1 MSAMKQLNK
10 LMLLAVIWAF
20 PVVVGQLPVGVS
32 FGDAVQAAQE
42 KKKTRKVPAMREKTY
57 KKLAEAQLMVDPDSI
72 PREEGEPAPVPKGT
86 PQDAVLMLL
95 DLMGSKGLNSYEK
108 AQIWNTLAFAY
119 YTLDDMPKTVNAYE
133 QILKQGVISEAL
145 ELGSLRALFQL
156 YYADEKYLKA
166 IKYID
171 RFQALQAVPD
181 PQITFF
187 KATAY
192 YQLENFRESLKQAIL
207 VEELAVS
214 RRAARIESSMEAI
227 SNGKM
232 SDEKMLEAKLALQK
246 LQAKQAVKENWWYLQ
261 VVLYNELEDVDSVI
275 RVLETLIVNYP
286 KKQYWMHLAGMY
298 SEKGQDDAS
307 LSAYYAAYIQDFLV
321 RESEIVMMAQRLL
334 GADNPYEASLV
345 LEKGLKSKAIEENE
359 KNLRLLATA
368 YTLSQETNS
377 AIDAWRDATKYAED
391 GDLHF
396 RLAQALSAQDRHKEA
411 VKAYS
416 DAQKKGDL
424 KKPGDVA
431 FWKGISQMQLE
442 RWDSATK
449 SFRNASKLDKKKSK
463 QSRQYIRYI
472 SGEKRRQEELR
483 KMIEGVG
490 E

>member
-10 LMLLAVIWAF
+10 LVLLAVIWAF

-207 VEELAVS
+207 VEELAVA
-214 RRAARIESSMEAI
+214 RRAARLESSMEAM
-227 SNGKM
+227 SNGKVR
-232 SDEKMLEAKLALQK
+232 DEKMPEAKLALQK

-411 VKAYS
+411 VKAYN

-483 KMIEGVG
+483 KMIGGVG

>member
-42 KKKTRKVPAMREKTY
+42 RKKTRKVPAMREKTY

-95 DLMGSKGLNSYEK
+95 DLMGSKGLDSYEK

-207 VEELAVS
+207 VEELAVA
-214 RRAARIESSMEAI
+214 RRAARLESSMEAI

-232 SDEKMLEAKLALQK
+232 SDEKLPEAKLALQK

-449 SFRNASKLDKKKSK
+449 SFRSASKLDKKKSK

>member
-1 MSAMKQLNK
+1 
-10 LMLLAVIWAF
+10 
-20 PVVVGQLPVGVS
+20 
-32 FGDAVQAAQE
+32 
-42 KKKTRKVPAMREKTY
+42 
-57 KKLAEAQLMVDPDSI
+57 
-72 PREEGEPAPVPKGT
+72 
-86 PQDAVLMLL
+86 
-95 DLMGSKGLNSYEK
+95 
-108 AQIWNTLAFAY
+108 
-119 YTLDDMPKTVNAYE
+119 
-133 QILKQGVISEAL
+133 
-145 ELGSLRALFQL
+145 L

-207 VEELAVS
+207 VEELAVA
-214 RRAARIESSMEAI
+214 RRAARLESSMEAI

-232 SDEKMLEAKLALQK
+232 SDEKMPEAKLALQK

>member
-42 KKKTRKVPAMREKTY
+42 RKKTRKVPAMREKTY

-207 VEELAVS
+207 VEELAVA
-214 RRAARIESSMEAI
+214 RRAARLESSMEAI

-232 SDEKMLEAKLALQK
+232 SDEKLPEAKLALQK

-307 LSAYYAAYIQDFLV
+307 LSAYYAAYMQDFLV

>member
-10 LMLLAVIWAF
+10 LVLLAVIWAF

-207 VEELAVS
+207 VEELAVA
-214 RRAARIESSMEAI
+214 RRAARLESSMEAI

-232 SDEKMLEAKLALQK
+232 SDEKMPEAKLALQK

-411 VKAYS
+411 VKAYN

>member
-207 VEELAVS
+207 VEELAVA
-214 RRAARIESSMEAI
+214 RRAARLESSMEAI
-227 SNGKM
+227 ANGKM
-232 SDEKMLEAKLALQK
+232 SDEKMPEAKLALQK

-483 KMIEGVG
+483 KMIGGVG